1 MAIKPMNNTF
11 HNAAETHGKV
21 RQTPQGK
28 NGDRA
33 TLAGIAHRAMIERGR
48 EPDFPPK
55 ALQELAAIQK
65 PAGVTDGVRDLRD
78 RLWASV
84 KAIA

>member
-1 MAIKPMNNTF
+1 
-11 HNAAETHGKV
+11 
-21 RQTPQGK
+21 
-28 NGDRA
+28 
-33 TLAGIAHRAMIERGR
+33 MIERGR